1 MVPLSV
7 TQRLHQRLA
16 PWIARGQATYTRLQ
30 QSPRWGFLL
39 RLGLRVLHR
48 QGYAQI
54 GLSAAGVAFW
64 FIIAAFPALIA
75 MIVILSLFLDT
86 TQLNEIIEQINK
98 ISPGT
103 FGVTIL
109 EQVQTAA
116 QSEPSTL
123 SVSFAISFA
132 LSAWSASSGV
142 YNMSRGLRLAYAL
155 KHRNYLI
162 ARLRAF
168 GGSFTVILAL
178 AIVTVTITASSAWAS
193 TQEGLYAVFAYTVLV
208 VGALGLILAVMMG
221 LYLYAVGAT
230 KPRPK
235 LLPGAIF
242 AAIGVV
248 GVYIGLGIALRFT
261 AGYQAVY
268 GALAGVVIVMLV
280 LYVSSYIIL
289 IGALINGQWDRAHS
303 LIEEPVDEDEDA
315 AGSNVPI
322 DQPDSDEVREASN
335 SPAKSGT

>member
-1 MVPLSV
+1 MTS
-7 TQRLHQRLA
+7 TQVRESLTARIQDRTRAWTAQGQR
-16 PWIARGQATYTRLQ
+16 RFSRLQ
-30 QSPRWGFLL
+30 QAPRWGFLL
-39 RLGLRVLHR
+39 RLIERVLHR

-75 MIVILSLFLDT
+75 MVVVLSLFLDPQQLDEVIK
-86 TQLNEIIEQINK
+86 QLND
-98 ISPGT
+98 ISPGS
-103 FGVTIL
+103 FGVAIL

-116 QSEPSTL
+116 QSESSGL
-123 SVSFAISFA
+123 SISLAVSLA

-142 YNMSRGLRLAYAL
+142 YNLSRGLRLAYAL
-155 KHRNYLI
+155 RRRNYFI

-168 GGSFTVILAL
+168 AGSFTVIFILAV
-178 AIVTVTITASSAWAS
+178 VTVTITASSAWVSA
-193 TQEGLYAVFAYTVLV
+193 QVGWIAWIAYPILIT
-208 VGALGLILAVMMG
+208 GALTLILGVMLG

-268 GALAGVVIVMLV
+268 GALAGIVIVMLV
-280 LYVSSYIIL
+280 LYVSSYVIL
-289 IGALINGQWDRAHS
+289 IGALINGQWDKARS
-303 LIEEPVDEDEDA
+303 LHDEGLED
-315 AGSNVPI
+315 
-322 DQPDSDEVREASN
+322 DFASS
-335 SPAKSGT
+335 SPA

>member
-1 MVPLSV
+1 MTS
-7 TQRLHQRLA
+7 TQVRESRTARIQDRTRAWKAQGQQRF
-16 PWIARGQATYTRLQ
+16 TRLRQ
-30 QSPRWGFLL
+30 APRWGFPL
-39 RLGLRVLHR
+39 RLTQRVLHR

-75 MIVILSLFLDT
+75 MVVVLSLFLDPQQLDEVIK
-86 TQLNEIIEQINK
+86 QLND
-98 ISPGT
+98 ISPGS

-116 QSEPSTL
+116 RSEPSGL
-123 SVSFAISFA
+123 SASLAISLA

-142 YNMSRGLRLAYAL
+142 YNLSRGLRLAYAL
-155 KHRNYLI
+155 RRRNYFI

-168 GGSFTVILAL
+168 AGSFTVIFILAV
-178 AIVTVTITASSAWAS
+178 VTVTITASSAWVSAQVGWI
-193 TQEGLYAVFAYTVLV
+193 TWIAYPILII
-208 VGALGLILAVMMG
+208 GALALILGVMLG

-268 GALAGVVIVMLV
+268 GALAGIVIVMLV
-280 LYVSSYIIL
+280 LYVSSYVIL
-289 IGALINGQWDRAHS
+289 IGALINGQWAKARS
-303 LIEEPVDEDEDA
+303 LHDEGLEDDFA
-315 AGSNVPI
+315 NS
-322 DQPDSDEVREASN
+322 
-335 SPAKSGT
+335 SPA

>member
-1 MVPLSV
+1 MSI
-7 TQRLHQRLA
+7 TQRLHRRAA
-16 PWIARGQATYTRLQ
+16 PLIEKGTDTYTRLQ

-39 RLGLRVLHR
+39 RLGLRILHR

-75 MIVILSLFLDT
+75 MIVILSLFLDPA
-86 TQLNEIIEQINK
+86 QLDEVIDQVNK

-103 FGVTIL
+103 FGVSIL

-116 QSEPSTL
+116 RSEPSTL
-123 SVSFAISFA
+123 SVSFIISFA

-142 YNMSRGLRLAYAL
+142 YNLSRGLRLAYGIP
-155 KHRNYLI
+155 HRNYFI

-168 GGSFTVILAL
+168 AGSFTVILIL
-178 AIVTVTITASSAWAS
+178 AVVTVTITASSAWAS
-193 TQEGLYAVFAYTVLV
+193 TQEGLFAVVAYTVLV
-208 VGALGLILAVMMG
+208 CGALILILGVMLG
-221 LYLYAVGAT
+221 LYLYAVGGT

-235 LLPGAIF
+235 LLPGAIV
-242 AAIGVV
+242 ASIGVV

-280 LYVSSYIIL
+280 LYVSSYVIL

-303 LIEEPVDEDEDA
+303 LIEEPVED
-315 AGSNVPI
+315 
-322 DQPDSDEVREASN
+322 PDHDRARSVGHSFSEPLRDSSS
-335 SPAKSGT
+335 SPA

>member
-1 MVPLSV
+1 MSV
-7 TQRLHQRLA
+7 IHRAQNWSRSISSQGR
-16 PWIARGQATYTRLQ
+16 ATFMRLQ
-30 QSPRWGFLL
+30 MSPRWGFLL

-75 MIVILSLFLDT
+75 MIVVLSLFLDT
-86 TQLNEIIEQINK
+86 TQLNEVIDQLNK

-103 FGVTIL
+103 FGVSIL

-116 QSEPSTL
+116 ESEPSTL
-123 SVSFAISFA
+123 SVSFAISLA

-142 YNMSRGLRLAYAL
+142 YNMSRGLRLAYGL
-155 KHRNYLI
+155 RHRNYII

-168 GGSFTVILAL
+168 AGSFTVILVL
-178 AIVTVTITASSAWAS
+178 AIVTVAITASSAWAS
-193 TQEGLYAVFAYTVLV
+193 TQQGLYALVAYTVLV
-208 VGALGLILAVMMG
+208 VGALVVILGIMLG
-221 LYLYAVGAT
+221 LYLYAVGTT
-230 KPRPK
+230 KPRPT
-235 LLPGAIF
+235 LLPGAIV
-242 AAIGVV
+242 ASIGVV

-261 AGYQAVY
+261 ANYQAVY

-289 IGALINGQWDRAHS
+289 IGALINGQWKGAHS
-303 LIEEPVDEDEDA
+303 LIEEPVDDGDHPDDDA
-315 AGSNVPI
+315 ESDASNV
-322 DQPDSDEVREASN
+322 
-335 SPAKSGT
+335 PAKSGT

>member
-1 MVPLSV
+1 MSTETKGDGLIDRIQTRTHAV
-7 TQRLHQRLA
+7 TTQGKQTLNRLEQAPRL
-16 PWIARGQATYTRLQ
+16 
-30 QSPRWGFLL
+30 GFLL
-39 RLGLRVLHR
+39 RLAQRVLHR

-75 MIVILSLFLDT
+75 MIVILGLFLDPQQLDDVVR
-86 TQLNEIIEQINK
+86 QLND

-109 EQVQTAA
+109 QQVQTAA

-123 SVSFAISFA
+123 SVSFIVSLA

-142 YNMSRGLRLAYAL
+142 YNLSRGLRLAYAL
-155 KHRNYLI
+155 RRRNYVL

-168 GGSFTVILAL
+168 AGSFTVIFILAL
-178 AIVTVTITASSAWAS
+178 VTVTITAASAWAS
-193 TQEGLYAVFAYTVLV
+193 SQVGWIAWVSYPILIS
-208 VGALGLILAVMMG
+208 GALALIFGVMMG

-242 AAIGVV
+242 SAIGVV
-248 GVYIGLGIALRFT
+248 GVYVGLGIALRFT

-268 GALAGVVIVMLV
+268 GALAGTVIVMLV

-289 IGALINGQWDRAHS
+289 IGALINGQWDKARLLH
-303 LIEEPVDEDEDA
+303 DEGLEDDFE
-315 AGSNVPI
+315 S
-322 DQPDSDEVREASN
+322 S
-335 SPAKSGT
+335 SPA

>member
-1 MVPLSV
+1 MTTSTKPPRFSQLQDHLHGWQQQANGYY
-7 TQRLHQRLA
+7 QRWLHAPRL
-16 PWIARGQATYTRLQ
+16 
-30 QSPRWGFLL
+30 GFLL
-39 RLGLRVLHR
+39 RLGTRVLHR

-75 MIVILSLFLDT
+75 MVVILSLFLDPA
-86 TQLNEIIEQINK
+86 QLDEVIKQLQE

-103 FGVTIL
+103 FGLTIL

-116 QSEPSTL
+116 ASEPSTL
-123 SVSFAISFA
+123 SWSFAISIG

-155 KHRNYLI
+155 RHRNYLI

-168 GGSFTVILAL
+168 AGSFTVILAL
-178 AIVTVTITASSAWAS
+178 AVVTVTIAGTSAWAS
-193 TQEGLYAVFAYTVLV
+193 TQQGWLAWVAYTVLI
-208 VGALGLILAVMMG
+208 VGALALLLGIMLV
-221 LYLYAVGAT
+221 LYAYAVGAT

-242 AAIGVV
+242 SAIGVV
-248 GVYIGLGIALRFT
+248 GVYVGLGIALRFT
-261 AGYQAVY
+261 ANYQAIY

-280 LYVSSYIIL
+280 LYISSYIIL
-289 IGALINGQWDRAHS
+289 IGALINGQWDAARHDQEDS
-303 LIEEPVDEDEDA
+303 VPVIDA
-315 AGSNVPI
+315 N
-322 DQPDSDEVREASN
+322 SD
-335 SPAKSGT
+335 PA